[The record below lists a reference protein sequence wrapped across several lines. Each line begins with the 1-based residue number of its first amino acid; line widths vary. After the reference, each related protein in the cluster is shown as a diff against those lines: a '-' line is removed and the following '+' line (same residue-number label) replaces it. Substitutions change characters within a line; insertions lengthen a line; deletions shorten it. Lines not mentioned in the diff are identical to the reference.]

1 MVLSRCGISS
11 ICCEFSLRNL
21 SVMSETI
28 SCFIGRDP
36 LSAEVVSMAI
46 WTSEGVTMAEG
57 VSIMVDAVS
66 VDKAASVRE
75 TALTGEE
82 PSVGEI
88 STEVVVSP
96 VDEISSGGRISAAG
110 EVISELGTGV
120 MSVTGGTVAE
130 GGVSILNLTSERTT
144 CGLPD
149 ELDVVADAVV
159 VMGVSRGAS
168 AATEDLWTV
177 LTGSMALVWG
187 ISIGIIGFPT

>member
-1 MVLSRCGISS
+1 MVLSRCGVAC

-28 SCFIGRDP
+28 SCFIGRDQ

-46 WTSEGVTMAEG
+46 WTSEGVTMSEG
-57 VSIMVDAVS
+57 VLIMVDAV
-66 VDKAASVRE
+66 KE

-82 PSVGEI
+82 PSVGDI
-88 STEVVVSP
+88 STKVVVSP
-96 VDEISSGGRISAAG
+96 VDEISSGGLISAAG

-130 GGVSILNLTSERTT
+130 GGGVSILNLTSERTT
-144 CGLPD
+144 CGLPG
-149 ELDVVADAVV
+149 ELDVVADAVGV
-159 VMGVSRGAS
+159 TGVSREAS
-168 AATEDLWTV
+168 SATEDLWTV